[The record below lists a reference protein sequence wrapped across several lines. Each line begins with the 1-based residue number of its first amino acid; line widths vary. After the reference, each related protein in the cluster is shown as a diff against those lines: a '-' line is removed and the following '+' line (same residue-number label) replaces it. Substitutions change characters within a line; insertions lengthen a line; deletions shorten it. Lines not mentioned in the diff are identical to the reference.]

1 MTKSDEPIDW
11 TPTPRLGED
20 KKGYASLGNKIKL
33 LKQVSHEAVIGQ
45 EYEIGLI
52 RETYDGDGVNTSK
65 KMMKAEPQGLEP
77 ADVEPRDSNG
87 RTPLEAFEQEFGGIK
102 GVYVISDP
110 YHTTRETLGRI
121 IGYSSGGSVKV
132 ELYATGEW
140 HGQESYTPDK
150 SNVQDVKVYKPQLV
164 LGEWGWWSGKY
175 YKLSPAKG
183 NEKLTRLLD

>member
-65 KMMKAEPQGLEP
+65 KMLFF
-77 ADVEPRDSNG
+77 
-87 RTPLEAFEQEFGGIK
+87 L
-102 GVYVISDP
+102 
-110 YHTTRETLGRI
+110 
-121 IGYSSGGSVKV
+121 
-132 ELYATGEW
+132 
-140 HGQESYTPDK
+140 
-150 SNVQDVKVYKPQLV
+150 
-164 LGEWGWWSGKY
+164 
-175 YKLSPAKG
+175 
-183 NEKLTRLLD
+183 